1 MNEFAAIMGLCNL
14 KHIDDVIRERRLRA
28 KKYREILKDVRGIG
42 VLEQNIEVERNYG
55 YFPIIVDEE
64 YHVSRDELYEM
75 LRDNNYFARK
85 YFFPLTSDQICFKN
99 KYINS
104 KLTAAR
110 ELSKKVL
117 VLPMYETLD
126 LEKQKE
132 ILDIISRN

>member
-1 MNEFAAIMGLCNL
+1 
-14 KHIDDVIRERRLRA
+14 
-28 KKYREILKDVRGIG
+28 
-42 VLEQNIEVERNYG
+42 
-55 YFPIIVDEE
+55 
-64 YHVSRDELYEM
+64 M